1 MLSPNSW
8 LDTLLSV
15 LKWGRCILQVEGMWT
30 IMTRGKDSS
39 LQALTV
45 SLPTVCMPLCV
56 WSCCSSHQWVFT
68 SFLNTACILHLIIC
82 FVQASMVVCFWVCL
96 SRPCSF
102 HSCLL
107 RILIATLWTSPRY
120 SLWFEIFR
128 GKRDYE
134 EMERG
139 TQLSQ
144 QLQQLQPDTW
154 LSRHPSNRLQMH
166 EWAQQTSCDAEELS
180 IWAQPKANGHN
191 GVSEYSLSHVL
202 GYLLNFLR
210 LLQLA
215 LEQCGF
221 ELHGPIYMQIFFNK

>member
-1 MLSPNSW
+1 MHALVCMILLFFPSVSIYLLLEYSLYIAPYNLLCPSEYGGM
-8 LDTLLSV
+8 LLS
-15 LKWGRCILQVEGMWT
+15 LSQ
-30 IMTRGKDSS
+30 
-39 LQALTV
+39 QALQ
-45 SLPTVCMPLCV
+45 LP
-56 WSCCSSHQWVFT
+56 F
-68 SFLNTACILHLIIC
+68 
-82 FVQASMVVCFWVCL
+82 
-96 SRPCSF
+96 
-102 HSCLL
+102 
-107 RILIATLWTSPRY
+107 ILIATSWTSPRY
-120 SLWFEIFR
+120 SLWFEILR

-144 QLQQLQPDTW
+144 QLKQLQPDTW